1 MDIIPYLKSLVIK
14 FALFLQHGRH
24 IETVTSVIDLENLSY
39 QRHYYWPGIN
49 IFRELLSMFEANY
62 PERTRRV
69 IVVRA
74 PKVFPVAYNLIK
86 PFMNEVTRDKVV
98 ILGSE

>member
-1 MDIIPYLKSLVIK
+1 M
-14 FALFLQHGRH
+14 
-24 IETVTSVIDLENLSY
+24 TSVIDLENLSY

-86 PFMNEVTRDKVV
+86 PFMNKVTRDKVV

>member
-1 MDIIPYLKSLVIK
+1 M
-14 FALFLQHGRH
+14 
-24 IETVTSVIDLENLSY
+24 TSVIDLENLSY

-69 IVVRA
+69 IVVKA